1 MWVVH
6 RKMYL
11 ITIVTISLFR
21 ALIITPSISRQY
33 MEVYMAGAMCESS
46 FGHHRTCSHE
56 GVHALVPWEGGL
68 DQICAR

>member
-6 RKMYL
+6 GKVYL

-33 MEVYMAGAMCESS
+33 TEVYMDGARCESS
-46 FGHHRTCSHE
+46 FGHHRTCPHE
-56 GVHALVPWEGGL
+56 GMHVLVP
-68 DQICAR
+68 